1 MNTIDVLS
9 LTKFYGDKP
18 ALNGVNFSASDGDF
32 IGLLGANGAGKST
45 LIKCL
50 SGVLTP
56 SGGDV
61 FFNQHSSR
69 EMSKVEFLLI
79 DRSVFG
85 TNTGVNPRQETKLI
99 KFSGTTKW

>member
-1 MNTIDVLS
+1 MNTIEVLS

-50 SGVLTP
+50 AGVLTP

-61 FFNQHSSR
+61 FFNQHSVIRSR
-69 EMSKVEFLLI
+69 
-79 DRSVFG
+79 
-85 TNTGVNPRQETKLI
+85 T
-99 KFSGTTKW
+99 